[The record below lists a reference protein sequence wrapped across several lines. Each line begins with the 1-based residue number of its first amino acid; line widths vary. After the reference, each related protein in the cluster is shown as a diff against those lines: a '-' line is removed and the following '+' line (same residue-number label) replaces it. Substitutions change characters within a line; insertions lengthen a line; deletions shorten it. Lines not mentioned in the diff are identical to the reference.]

1 MQTVINEP
9 VSRRRR
15 QSTSRKKQQQHRPG
29 KLKRFQEKPTV
40 KAQTLHSGPDEC
52 GMIKL
57 KEVREKVHS
66 LKGK

>member
-15 QSTSRKKQQQHRPG
+15 QSTSRKKQQQRRPG

-40 KAQTLHSGPDEC
+40 KAQTLHSGQDEW
-52 GMIKL
+52 GMINLNQK
-57 KEVREKVHS
+57 KWRKKFTV
-66 LKGK
+66 